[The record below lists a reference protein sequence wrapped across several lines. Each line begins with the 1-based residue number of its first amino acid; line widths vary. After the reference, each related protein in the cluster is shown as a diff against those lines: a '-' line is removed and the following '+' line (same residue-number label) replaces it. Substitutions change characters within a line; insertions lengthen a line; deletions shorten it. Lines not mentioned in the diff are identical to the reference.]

1 MKKTTLYIFGSKI
14 FFNLFKEL
22 SDDYILENIDHI
34 SIKKNFVIKNNDD
47 SVIILFIENFKKT
60 DFKLFFKEEIPTI
73 FLLNNI
79 NDFKN
84 YKVFSSNFHVILSL
98 PINIF
103 SLIDIIKILITKYS
117 YFKNSKIR
125 IKNYILDSN
134 QRLIVKK
141 NLKSKLTE
149 KELKLILALH
159 KNNGLAK
166 NDLLTKVWNHNAF
179 LDTHVLETHLHRLRK
194 KIKKVFN
201 DNQFITEIN
210 SLYYIQ
216 Q

>member
-22 SDDYILENIDHI
+22 SDDYILENIDYV
-34 SIKKNFVIKNNDD
+34 SIKKNFVIKNND
-47 SVIILFIENFKKT
+47 SVIIFFIENFKKT
-60 DFKLFFKEEIPTI
+60 DFKLFLKEEIPTI

-98 PINIF
+98 PLNIF

-166 NDLLTKVWNHNAF
+166 NDLLTKVWNHNTF